1 MSSPRFT
8 NYLDE
13 ISKTPLLTAEEEIE
27 LGTIIQTRPKTPE
40 AEAAR
45 EKLITANLK
54 LVVSIA
60 NDYRS
65 SHVSLEEL
73 TAEGNQGLIMAVD
86 RYNPIKFNNR
96 FSTYA
101 TLWIQQSIRLAVNR
115 AHTIRTPIRRAS
127 QFVKIQQAPSYNEA
141 SEHQNLEQLAA
152 ETGLARHDIK
162 YCLDNRCYTV
172 SIHQPAFEDAEE
184 TIESAIPD
192 ECCTVASFIEEEEL
206 DMVRTAI
213 DICLNEQERNIV
225 RRRFGLDGQPATL
238 QDLSEV
244 YNVSRERI
252 RKIEQRALGNLREHL
267 ENLTAK

>member
-73 TAEGNQGLIMAVD
+73 TAEGNQGLIIAVD

-127 QFVKIQQAPSYNEA
+127 QF
-141 SEHQNLEQLAA
+141 
-152 ETGLARHDIK
+152 
-162 YCLDNRCYTV
+162 
-172 SIHQPAFEDAEE
+172 
-184 TIESAIPD
+184 
-192 ECCTVASFIEEEEL
+192 
-206 DMVRTAI
+206 
-213 DICLNEQERNIV
+213 
-225 RRRFGLDGQPATL
+225 
-238 QDLSEV
+238 
-244 YNVSRERI
+244 
-252 RKIEQRALGNLREHL
+252 
-267 ENLTAK
+267 